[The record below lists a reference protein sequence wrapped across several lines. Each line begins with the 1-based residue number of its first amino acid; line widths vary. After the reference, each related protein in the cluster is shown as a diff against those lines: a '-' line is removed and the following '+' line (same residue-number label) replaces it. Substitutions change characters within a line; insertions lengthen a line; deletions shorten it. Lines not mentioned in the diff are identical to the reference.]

1 MSPTIYEP
9 SPARRKSDVDAATER
24 TRATWTA
31 GDYGRIAVGF
41 ASGAAEFIARLQ
53 LSQGERV
60 LDVACGT
67 GNLTLPAARA
77 GALATG
83 IDIAPNLVAEAI
95 TNAAAEDLA
104 VRFEVGD
111 AEALPG
117 ATASFDTVVSMFGVM
132 FAPHPERAAAELL
145 RVTTRGGRIGLAN
158 WTPSSFVGQM
168 LRTLGAYVQPAAG
181 MASPL
186 EWGVAE
192 VVRERLAGVASIG
205 SVRRRIAFTYP
216 FAPAGT
222 VRLFRDC
229 YGPITR
235 TFAALPAERQA
246 LLEEDLVRLWEG
258 NNLATDGT
266 TRVESEYLEVI
277 AVR

>member
-1 MSPTIYEP
+1 
-9 SPARRKSDVDAATER
+9 
-24 TRATWTA
+24 
-31 GDYGRIAVGF
+31 
-41 ASGAAEFIARLQ
+41 
-53 LSQGERV
+53 
-60 LDVACGT
+60 
-67 GNLTLPAARA
+67 
-77 GALATG
+77 
-83 IDIAPNLVAEAI
+83 
-95 TNAAAEDLA
+95 
-104 VRFEVGD
+104 
-111 AEALPG
+111 
-117 ATASFDTVVSMFGVM
+117 M

-145 RVTTRGGRIGLAN
+145 RVTAPGGRIALAN

-181 MASPL
+181 TPSPL
-186 EWGVAE
+186 EWGVSE

-216 FAPAGT
+216 FAPVRT
-222 VRLFRDC
+222 VHLFRDC

-235 TFAALPAERQA
+235 TFAALPQDRQVM
-246 LLEEDLVRLWEG
+246 LEEDLVRLWEG